1 MKIAIV
7 TGASS
12 GMGREFVRQISEDY
26 VFLDEIW
33 VIARNA
39 KKLKSLRREVDKRLV
54 ILPLDL
60 RKREDQEMLR
70 NRLVREEPRIK
81 LLVNA
86 AGIGKIGDF
95 AELSLDSQRAAVRLN
110 CEGLTAV
117 TYLCLP
123 FMHPGS
129 RLIQMSSAA
138 AFIPQPGFAVY
149 AATKS
154 YVLSFSRALRT
165 ELRPR
170 GITVTS
176 VCPGPVDTPFFDKAE
191 KLHSMAEFKK
201 SFMAAPEDVVEK
213 AIRDAAVGRELS
225 IYGGGMKTLFAAGKL
240 LPHCFL
246 IWLTEYINHFES

>member
-60 RKREDQEMLR
+60 RKRRIRRCCETDLSGRSPESSCWSMRRASERSGTLR
-70 NRLVREEPRIK
+70 S
-81 LLVNA
+81 
-86 AGIGKIGDF
+86 F
-95 AELSLDSQRAAVRLN
+95 LDSQRAAVRLN

-123 FMHPGS
+123 FYASGKQAYS
-129 RLIQMSSAA
+129 DVLRGCFYSAA
-138 AFIPQPGFAVY
+138 GVRRGCGHQVVFGEFFQSSSHRAQTQRDYGHFGV
-149 AATKS
+149 
-154 YVLSFSRALRT
+154 SRT
-165 ELRPR
+165 C
-170 GITVTS
+170 GY
-176 VCPGPVDTPFFDKAE
+176 PVF
-191 KLHSMAEFKK
+191 
-201 SFMAAPEDVVEK
+201 
-213 AIRDAAVGRELS
+213 
-225 IYGGGMKTLFAAGKL
+225 
-240 LPHCFL
+240 
-246 IWLTEYINHFES
+246 

>member
-138 AFIPQPGFAVY
+138 ALFR
-149 AATKS
+149 
-154 YVLSFSRALRT
+154 SRGSPCM
-165 ELRPR
+165 RPPSR
-170 GITVTS
+170 M
-176 VCPGPVDTPFFDKAE
+176 C
-191 KLHSMAEFKK
+191 
-201 SFMAAPEDVVEK
+201 
-213 AIRDAAVGRELS
+213 
-225 IYGGGMKTLFAAGKL
+225 
-240 LPHCFL
+240 
-246 IWLTEYINHFES
+246 